1 MAVLDY
7 RETKTYVVRVEEAV
21 TQTLDDHIVMT
32 QVCVG
37 WRGGRPHR
45 HDTGVGGGGTLLH
58 TAAAICRDTEEFQG
72 FEF

>member
-32 QVCVG
+32 QVC
-37 WRGGRPHR
+37 
-45 HDTGVGGGGTLLH
+45 GGGGGGG
-58 TAAAICRDTEEFQG
+58 RVGEGMGEEERACLG
-72 FEF
+72 FKVLG